1 MLSMNIVY
9 LMIYCATLQGRGSPS
24 STGKKVKRTLP
35 DPPLEDESLIGRSGY
50 SNSSARRRI
59 ARSTTMARA
68 KILQDIDKEL
78 DLVERESSKLRKKQA
93 ELDEEEKEIDAK
105 LR

>member
-1 MLSMNIVY
+1 MV
-9 LMIYCATLQGRGSPS
+9 
-24 STGKKVKRTLP
+24 
-35 DPPLEDESLIGRSGY
+35 RSGF
-50 SNSSARRRI
+50 STNSARRRL

>member
-1 MLSMNIVY
+1 MPN
-9 LMIYCATLQGRGSPS
+9 
-24 STGKKVKRTLP
+24 
-35 DPPLEDESLIGRSGY
+35 PPPEEESLTGPSGY
-50 SNSSARRRI
+50 STGSARRRLG
-59 ARSTTMARA
+59 RNTTMARA

-78 DLVERESSKLRKKQA
+78 DLVERESSKLRRKQA

>member
-1 MLSMNIVY
+1 
-9 LMIYCATLQGRGSPS
+9 
-24 STGKKVKRTLP
+24 
-35 DPPLEDESLIGRSGY
+35 
-50 SNSSARRRI
+50 
-59 ARSTTMARA
+59 MARA

-105 LR
+105 LRWDPKDQHNLAWAFVQTLWH

>member
-1 MLSMNIVY
+1 M
-9 LMIYCATLQGRGSPS
+9 AGRA
-24 STGKKVKRTLP
+24 
-35 DPPLEDESLIGRSGY
+35 GY
-50 SNSSARRRI
+50 NSNSARRRL

-78 DLVERESSKLRKKQA
+78 DLVERESYKLRRKQA

>member
-1 MLSMNIVY
+1 
-9 LMIYCATLQGRGSPS
+9 
-24 STGKKVKRTLP
+24 
-35 DPPLEDESLIGRSGY
+35 
-50 SNSSARRRI
+50 
-59 ARSTTMARA
+59 MARA

-105 LR
+105 LRWDATFLHIGFWFVQMSCDIDSN

>member
-1 MLSMNIVY
+1 M
-9 LMIYCATLQGRGSPS
+9 T
-24 STGKKVKRTLP
+24 
-35 DPPLEDESLIGRSGY
+35 GRSGY
-50 SNSSARRRI
+50 STNSARRRL
-59 ARSTTMARA
+59 ARSTTIARA

>member
-1 MLSMNIVY
+1 M
-9 LMIYCATLQGRGSPS
+9 
-24 STGKKVKRTLP
+24 KRTLP
-35 DPPLEDESLIGRSGY
+35 NPPPEDDPLTGPSGY
-50 SNSSARRRI
+50 STNSARRRLG
-59 ARSTTMARA
+59 RHTTMARA

-78 DLVERESSKLRKKQA
+78 DLVERESSKLRRKQA

>member
-1 MLSMNIVY
+1 MQLSNCISMSCV
-9 LMIYCATLQGRGSPS
+9 LKGRSPS
-24 STGKKVKRTLP
+24 GTGKKVKRTLP
-35 DPPLEDESLIGRSGY
+35 DPPPEDDPLTGRSGY
-50 SNSSARRRI
+50 STNSARRRL
-59 ARSTTMARA
+59 ARNTTMARA

>member
-1 MLSMNIVY
+1 M
-9 LMIYCATLQGRGSPS
+9 
-24 STGKKVKRTLP
+24 KRTLP
-35 DPPLEDESLIGRSGY
+35 DPPPEDDSFAGRTGY
-50 SNSSARRRI
+50 STNSARRRL

>member
-1 MLSMNIVY
+1 MLF
-9 LMIYCATLQGRGSPS
+9 IYFSKQSRGTS
-24 STGKKVKRTLP
+24 SGTGKKVKRTLP
-35 DPPLEDESLIGRSGY
+35 EPPPEDDPLSSRSSY
-50 SNSSARRRI
+50 STNSARRRL

>member
-1 MLSMNIVY
+1 
-9 LMIYCATLQGRGSPS
+9 
-24 STGKKVKRTLP
+24 
-35 DPPLEDESLIGRSGY
+35 
-50 SNSSARRRI
+50 
-59 ARSTTMARA
+59 MARA

-105 LR
+105 LRYVFFIDVHDTDYYSPENCVEESECSEPIHEIRFVIIDIFTVVIPYSNLPT

>member
-1 MLSMNIVY
+1 
-9 LMIYCATLQGRGSPS
+9 
-24 STGKKVKRTLP
+24 
-35 DPPLEDESLIGRSGY
+35 
-50 SNSSARRRI
+50 
-59 ARSTTMARA
+59 MARA

-105 LR
+105 LRWDATNLTLTIEDIL

>member
-1 MLSMNIVY
+1 MSNFL
-9 LMIYCATLQGRGSPS
+9 LHLKGRGCSTG
-24 STGKKVKRTLP
+24 TGKKVKRTLP
-35 DPPLEDESLIGRSGY
+35 DPPPEDESLTGRAGY
-50 SNSSARRRI
+50 STNSARRRL
-59 ARSTTMARA
+59 ARSTTIARA